1 MITSRQN
8 RSLKDMR
15 RLRRSKGAW
24 RDGWALLEGTHLIEE
39 ALDAGIELDAVLAT
53 RAYLES
59 PDAEKLLP
67 RLPRPP
73 LEVFPDLLEDL
84 ADADSPR
91 GLVATA
97 RLERG
102 DVASLPADGDLYVFA
117 DGLQDP
123 GNLGALARVAEA
135 AGAAGLALG
144 AGTVHPNHPR
154 ALRASAGSL
163 LRLKTAL
170 GAAPEAL
177 ESHLPG
183 VPWAALATRD
193 GEDLYAAALPHRLI
207 WMVGAEGPGL
217 SEELER
223 RADLRL
229 TIPLAPPVESLNATT
244 AAAVALFEWRRR
256 MAARSSRSDKLH
268 HDLST
273 RAT

>member
-24 RDGWALLEGTHLIEE
+24 RDGWSLLEGTHLIEE
-39 ALDAGIELDAVLAT
+39 ALDAELELDAVLAT
-53 RAYLES
+53 RDYLDS
-59 PDAEKLLP
+59 PEARALLE

-73 LEVFPDLLEDL
+73 LEVDRELLDEL

-102 DVASLPADGDLYVFA
+102 DVSSLPAVGDLYVHA

-144 AGTVHPNHPR
+144 PGTVHPNHPR

-163 LRLKTAL
+163 LRLPTAV
-170 GAAPEAL
+170 GVAVDAL
-177 ESHLPG
+177 ADHLPG
-183 VPWAALATRD
+183 VAWAALATRG

-229 TIPLAPPVESLNATT
+229 TIPLASPVESLNATT
-244 AAAVALFEWRRR
+244 AVAVALFEWRRQR
-256 MAARSSRSDKLH
+256 LAASK
-268 HDLST
+268 T
-273 RAT
+273 T